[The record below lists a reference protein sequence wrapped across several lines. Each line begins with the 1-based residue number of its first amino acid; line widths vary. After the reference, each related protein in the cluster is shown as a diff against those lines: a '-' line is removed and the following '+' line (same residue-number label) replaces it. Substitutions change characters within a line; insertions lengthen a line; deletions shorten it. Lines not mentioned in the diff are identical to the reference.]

1 MINVFY
7 TNYQHLHM
15 GQRKFW
21 PFLRLTPLRGAL
33 TLSCGSETRV
43 LDMAGSHQQ
52 HTFTQDLTY
61 SGLPLFPTKSFLYHP
76 IMLYYPNGTAEDWQY
91 ALRKE

>member
-1 MINVFY
+1 LEKKAMINVFY

-52 HTFTQDLTY
+52 HTFTQGFHASHRD
-61 SGLPLFPTKSFLYHP
+61 GFGGFP
-76 IMLYYPNGTAEDWQY
+76 A
-91 ALRKE
+91 